1 MILRVIYKDNIKM
14 YEFPHTKKVFNFG
27 KNHEFLYYEQYFHE
41 QNKGVTIPMAK
52 IKVWDVI
59 E

>member
-27 KNHEFLYYEQYFHE
+27 KNHE